1 MAHYKHIKYA
11 SLALLS
17 LCMSVNAFASA
28 DVLSSQNSLE
38 EKRGSIAKKICLDH
52 EYAAASSSSS
62 SPALLSSAPS
72 KKDLLLAHLPLQ
84 IEAVQKLQGKFQS
97 EIDSQ
102 RGTNQLAAFRA
113 ACGLAN
119 LQSFSS
125 SIKDVLSC
133 LRSADQ
139 SMVYIGIGAAPAL
152 KPGMD
157 QILVYL
163 GESGG
168 QLDSFKA
175 LAAEFQKI
183 IGDIPNPEFPADSI
197 L

>member
-1 MAHYKHIKYA
+1 MTRYKNVKYP
-11 SLALLS
+11 SLLL
-17 LCMSVNAFASA
+17 LPLVM
-28 DVLSSQNSLE
+28 SLE
-38 EKRGSIAKKICLDH
+38 ALGATAVSASQTVTILESGGVVPPKRAR
-52 EYAAASSSSS
+52 
-62 SPALLSSAPS
+62 SAQVVG
-72 KKDLLLAHLPLQ
+72 KRELLLEHLPLQ

-102 RGTNQLAAFRA
+102 RETNQLAAFRA

-119 LQSFSS
+119 LQSFSAA
-125 SIKDVLSC
+125 IQDVLSC

-157 QILVYL
+157 QIVVYL

-168 QLDSFKA
+168 QIDSFKA